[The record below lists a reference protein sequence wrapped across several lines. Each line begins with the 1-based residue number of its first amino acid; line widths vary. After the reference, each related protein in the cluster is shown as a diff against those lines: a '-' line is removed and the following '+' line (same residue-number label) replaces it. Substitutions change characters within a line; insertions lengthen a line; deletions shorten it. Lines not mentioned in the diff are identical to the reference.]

1 MTQAIQQHFLP
12 RFLMAGF
19 ASRRQGRKA
28 YSYAFRIGSPPFN
41 TNIENIGGERY
52 FYAKTG
58 DILQER
64 DDQDAKLLGAIREK
78 KAIPSGSEPAIAE
91 FAASLVVRTKNVRQ
105 RAIELVEAALE
116 DIRRTVRQPTWL
128 DEFTR
133 PLVEAECQKQ
143 LGDHAPRWIRRKF
156 HQEQRKRVRKVPEQF
171 DALMTK
177 VSFPI
182 AARDGQ
188 VRALEAGPATAMQA
202 YRELGWTVSSSLS
215 IPLILGDIGPV
226 WQAEEANRFTVPL
239 LSLNEGRGRLLL
251 PISTDL
257 LLVGSSPGVA
267 LEGVVDAAQLNRAS
281 ARQSMEFF
289 ISAQNTERE
298 GQYHAIIGMDRDD
311 WIQRAVEQGLLDS

>member
-1 MTQAIQQHFLP
+1 V
-12 RFLMAGF
+12 
-19 ASRRQGRKA
+19 
-28 YSYAFRIGSPPFN
+28 
-41 TNIENIGGERY
+41 
-52 FYAKTG
+52 
-58 DILQER
+58 
-64 DDQDAKLLGAIREK
+64 
-78 KAIPSGSEPAIAE
+78 SEGTP
-91 FAASLVVRTKNVRQ
+91 N
-105 RAIELVEAALE
+105 
-116 DIRRTVRQPTWL
+116 PCL
-128 DEFTR
+128 DPLFGCSSFPR
-133 PLVEAECQKQ
+133 PLIEAECQKQ
-143 LGDHAPRWIRRKF
+143 LGDHAPRWMRRKV
-156 HQEQRKRVRKVPEQF
+156 HQEQGKRVRKVPEQF

-188 VRALEAGPATAMQA
+188 VRALEAGPATAMQM
-202 YRELGWTVSSSLS
+202 YRELRWAVSSSPI

-226 WQAEEANRFTVPL
+226 WQAEEANRFAVPL

-257 LLVGSSPGVA
+257 LLVGSSPDLA

-311 WIQRAVEQGLLDS
+311 WIQRAVQQGLLDS